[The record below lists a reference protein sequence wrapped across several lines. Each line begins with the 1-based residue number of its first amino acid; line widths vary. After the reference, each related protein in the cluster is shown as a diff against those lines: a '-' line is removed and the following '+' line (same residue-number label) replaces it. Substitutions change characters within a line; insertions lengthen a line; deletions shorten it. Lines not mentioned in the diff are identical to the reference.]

1 MTNSFSLQI
10 LPEINGIQK
19 LNKFYSV
26 NLLLG
31 IEAGSELSAQ
41 IEKKNKEK
49 Y

>member
-19 LNKFYSV
+19 FNLFYSV